1 MHVYNISFQIDPN
14 LQEQW
19 LVWMKGKFIPM
30 VNEIGCLQNHQFY
43 ELDISDDQ
51 SPTYTLQLFAQSSE
65 NLAKFTESFAEPL
78 LDELHKT
85 WGDQCF
91 HFVTTMRIVN

>member
-1 MHVYNISFQIDPN
+1 MFVYNISFQIDPN
-14 LQEQW
+14 QQAPWLIWMQE
-19 LVWMKGKFIPM
+19 KFIPLIHATACFSD
-30 VNEIGCLQNHQFY
+30 NKFY
-43 ELDISDDQ
+43 EIEVSEDQ
-51 SPTYTLQLFAQSSE
+51 APTYTLQLFAQSPE